1 MVHDERVLLQ
11 LANQVAVA
19 VRNAKLIDELT
30 FVRKYLEEL
39 LEKANALILVVNRDK
54 QVVVFNQALT
64 ALTGFSKEEVLGKDV
79 LAFVPEER
87 AAAHQLHPHRRP
99 CAASR

>member
-1 MVHDERVLLQ
+1 MRGLCAPLVASGQLFGAVNIEYPAGLSADLVRDERVLIQ

-39 LEKANALILVVNRDK
+39 LEYANALILVANR
-54 QVVVFNQALT
+54 
-64 ALTGFSKEEVLGKDV
+64 
-79 LAFVPEER
+79 ER
-87 AAAHQLHPHRRP
+87 RSGRLQQGAGR
-99 CAASR
+99 S